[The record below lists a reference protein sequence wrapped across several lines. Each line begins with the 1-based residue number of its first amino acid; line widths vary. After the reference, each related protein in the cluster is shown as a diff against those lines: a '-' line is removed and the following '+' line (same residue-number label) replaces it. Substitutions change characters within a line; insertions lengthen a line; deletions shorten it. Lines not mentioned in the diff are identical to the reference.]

1 MKVKARTFSG
11 TTSNEVTQ
19 REITNRAL
27 ARKAAAEGFVLLKNE
42 GHFLPAPKGGKI
54 ALYGAGAV
62 KTIKGGTGSGDVN
75 ERDYVTIAQGMKNA
89 GYEVTTEGWLDSY
102 VKVYDQAREDWKA
115 AILKKAE
122 KMESPNAFF
131 EAYSSTPFFMPCGEK
146 IDVDAAKADGAD
158 TAVFVMARIAGEN
171 KDRFDKEGDY
181 FISEE
186 ERVLLAQVCESYK
199 DVVLVINTG
208 GLMDLAFA
216 DAFDNIRSIVQ
227 YVQAG
232 QEGGNAFADVFTG
245 AVTPSG
251 KMTDTWAKTYNDYP
265 GAEVYSYK
273 SGDLSK
279 ERYEEGI
286 FVGYRYFDTFLVPVR
301 YGFGYGMISSY

>member
-1 MKVKARTFSG
+1 MKAKVRTFSG

-19 REITNRAL
+19 REIDNRAL

-42 GHFLPAPKGGKI
+42 EHFLPAKKGGKI

-89 GYEVTTEGWLDSY
+89 GYEVTTESWLDSY
-102 VKVYDQAREDWKA
+102 VKIYDQAREDWKA
-115 AILKKAE
+115 EILKKTE
-122 KMESPNAFF
+122 TIDSPNAFF
-131 EAYSSTPFFMPCGEK
+131 DAYSATPFFMPCGNG
-146 IDVDAAKADGAD
+146 IDVETAKTDGAD
-158 TAVFVMARIAGEN
+158 TAVFVIARIAGEN

-181 FISEE
+181 FISAEE
-186 ERVLLAQVCESYK
+186 KALLAQVCESYK

-216 DAFDNIRSIVQ
+216 DEFTNIRAIVQ

-245 AVTPSG
+245 EVTPSG
-251 KMTDTWAKTYNDYP
+251 KMTDTWANT
-265 GAEVYSYK
+265 
-273 SGDLSK
+273 
-279 ERYEEGI
+279 
-286 FVGYRYFDTFLVPVR
+286 
-301 YGFGYGMISSY
+301 